1 VLAAAYGQLGETA
14 AARGALRELL
24 TLRPNFAAEV
34 REEFGKW
41 YGPGELLERIIDGLR
56 KAGLDVPTQSLPS
69 P

>member
-56 KAGLDVPTQSLPS
+56 KAGLDVPTQA
-69 P
+69 